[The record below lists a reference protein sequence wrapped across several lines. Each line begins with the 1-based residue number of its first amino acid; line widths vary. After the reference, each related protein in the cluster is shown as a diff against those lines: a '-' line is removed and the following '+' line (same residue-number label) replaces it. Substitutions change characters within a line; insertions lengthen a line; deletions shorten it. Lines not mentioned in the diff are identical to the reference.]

1 MTEWQFE
8 DLTALTGAPTALSEP
23 VAFVSEAAGSQHIV
37 YAACDVVPAGG
48 PPGATPTVSSIREL
62 RWDGTGWHDADPTA
76 ATGAPPG
83 YPATG
88 HAFDAGGSRH
98 VVYTSHPYDGRIHEL
113 WSDSAGW
120 HHTDLTAA
128 TNTPP
133 GIPTTS
139 YTREDQ
145 GSRHVIYINDSAGP
159 EIHGISPDR
168 HVRELWW
175 NSVGWHHTDLTAA
188 VGAPLLA
195 PLAGY
200 EFRAHGT
207 AHVVCA
213 SLNGHIWELWQDIH
227 GWHLHDL
234 TAATGAPEPNW
245 SYWLSGYAFDIQYT
259 QHVVYIGR
267 ADGHLHELWWDSAGW
282 HHTDLTAAAGAPAV
296 PVERSA
302 ERTRRLTS
310 YACAAWYTRHVL
322 YPGAEPDGEHIHELR
337 WDSTGWHH
345 TDLTAATGA
354 PHLDRG
360 PIGYVFDPP
369 YLRHAF
375 GPEHTQHVVFTSRD
389 PGYDPSGKSHICAL
403 WYDTSTEIPMTLPLP
418 PWFTPPPLPPRTKAP
433 RQ

>member
-1 MTEWQFE
+1 MTKWQFE

-37 YAACDVVPAGG
+37 YAAGDVVPAGG
-48 PPGATPTVSSIREL
+48 QPGATPTVSSIREL
-62 RWDGTGWHDADPTA
+62 RWDGTGWHDTDLTA

-128 TNTPP
+128 
-133 GIPTTS
+133 
-139 YTREDQ
+139 
-145 GSRHVIYINDSAGP
+145 V
-159 EIHGISPDR
+159 
-168 HVRELWW
+168 
-175 NSVGWHHTDLTAA
+175 
-188 VGAPLLA
+188 
-195 PLAGY
+195 
-200 EFRAHGT
+200 
-207 AHVVCA
+207 
-213 SLNGHIWELWQDIH
+213 
-227 GWHLHDL
+227 
-234 TAATGAPEPNW
+234 GAPEPNW

-389 PGYDPSGKSHICAL
+389 RGYDPSGKSHICDL
-403 WYDTSTEIPMTLPLP
+403 WYDTAASAASNQGTTTVSRRNPISVP
-418 PWFTPPPLPPRTKAP
+418 
-433 RQ
+433 